1 MKRSSV
7 LSIIGFILLMIGFL
21 SLVMKMVGVH
31 FSFLF
36 WLENLGG
43 LAAGL
48 IRLLMILVGFLL
60 IYVSRTQ
67 MDV

>member
-1 MKRSSV
+1 M

-43 LAAGL
+43 LTAGL
-48 IRLLMILVGFLL
+48 IRILMILVGFLL